1 MLVGTESLRFQ
12 EGPPLSIFLNNGL
25 IMALQDTLN
34 DSWKEILAKE
44 FTKPYWS
51 DLDAF
56 VTREREENPGKIY
69 PPEDQVFA
77 AMNHMDYDDVRVVLI
92 GQDPYHGPGQAHGL
106 SFSVLPGHS
115 HPPSLRNMFK
125 ELKSDLGID
134 APSHGTLTHWAE
146 QGVLLL
152 NTVLTVR
159 HKEANSHKQQGWEK
173 FTREIVKKLGQGD
186 NRLVFILWG
195 GQAKKMAKYIDTDK
209 HVIVQSAHPS
219 PLSAHNGFFDSK
231 PYSKVNAA
239 LEELGKEPIDW
250 KIPD

>member
-1 MLVGTESLRFQ
+1 
-12 EGPPLSIFLNNGL
+12 
-25 IMALQDTLN
+25 MALQDTLEE
-34 DSWKEILAKE
+34 SWQKLMEKE
-44 FTKPYWS
+44 FDKAYWK

-56 VTREREENPGKIY
+56 VASEREANPGKIY

-77 AMNHMDYDDVRVVLI
+77 ALNFMPYEDVKVVLI
-92 GQDPYHGPGQAHGL
+92 GQDPYHGQGQAHGL
-106 SFSVLPGHS
+106 SFSVLPGHK

-125 ELKSDLGID
+125 ELKTDLDID

-159 HKEANSHKQQGWEK
+159 HKEANSHRKQGWEK

-209 HVIVQSAHPS
+209 HIIVESAHPS
-219 PLSAHNGFFDSK
+219 PLSAHNGYFGSK
-231 PYSKVNAA
+231 PYSKTNDA
-239 LEELGKEPIDW
+239 LKELGKDPIDW
-250 KIPD
+250 AVPE

>member
-1 MLVGTESLRFQ
+1 
-12 EGPPLSIFLNNGL
+12 
-25 IMALQDTLN
+25 MALQDTLEE
-34 DSWKEILAKE
+34 SWQKLMEKE
-44 FTKPYWS
+44 FDKAYWK

-56 VTREREENPGKIY
+56 VASEREANPGKIY

-77 AMNHMDYDDVRVVLI
+77 ALNFMPYEDVKVVLI

-106 SFSVLPGHS
+106 SFSVLPGHK

-125 ELKSDLGID
+125 ELKTDLDID

-159 HKEANSHKQQGWEK
+159 HKEANSHRKQGWEK

-209 HVIVQSAHPS
+209 HIIVESAHPS
-219 PLSAHNGFFDSK
+219 PLSAHNGYFGSK
-231 PYSKVNAA
+231 PYSKTNDA
-239 LEELGKEPIDW
+239 LKELGKDPIDW
-250 KIPD
+250 AVPE